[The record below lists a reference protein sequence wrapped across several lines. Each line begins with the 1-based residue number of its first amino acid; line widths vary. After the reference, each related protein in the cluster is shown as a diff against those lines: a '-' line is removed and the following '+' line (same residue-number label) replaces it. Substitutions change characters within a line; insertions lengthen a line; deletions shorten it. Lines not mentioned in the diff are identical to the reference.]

1 MKTPSSAHILAFI
14 ALFASLSGTSYA
26 AGKLIVT
33 GRDIRDN
40 TVSGLDVQNGSIS
53 ESDLSAPVREKLND
67 DCSGEAGS
75 CGNGNGSPSAGQPFG
90 EIPSGTTVTGV
101 WGGRMM
107 PSTTAYVQ
115 WTVSLPGIAPVELT
129 NETVNAAP
137 SELTRDEGGE
147 NCTGS
152 SRNPTAPRGQVCLY
166 IEYVDGQ
173 TTEVRG
179 YGHTKYGFVVDALIS
194 PRKGPAG
201 VYGTWAY
208 TAA

>member
-1 MKTPSSAHILAFI
+1 MNKPSSAHILAFI
-14 ALFASLSGTSYA
+14 ALFTSLSGTSYA
-26 AGKLIVT
+26 AGKLLIT
-33 GRDIRDN
+33 GNDIRNN
-40 TVSGLDVQNGSIS
+40 TVSGLDVQNGTIT
-53 ESDLSAPVREKLND
+53 EGDLSRPVREKLNE
-67 DCSGEAGS
+67 DCEGGCSNGQSGT
-75 CGNGNGSPSAGQPFG
+75 FG

-129 NETVNAAP
+129 NEDVNAAP

-147 NCTGS
+147 QCTGS
-152 SRNPTAPRGQVCLY
+152 SHNPTAPRGQVCLY

-173 TTEVRG
+173 ATEVRG

-208 TAA
+208 TAP